1 MGLPLWKRGVLLV
14 AGLAALYL
22 LYGFGLDGAGM
33 LGPDEPRYAAIG
45 RAMAET
51 GDWVTPRLWDEPWFE
66 KPALLYWMTATGFK
80 AGLNPDLAP
89 RVPVALAS
97 VAFLVFFGVY
107 LGREFGSRAALY
119 ATAILATSAGWLT
132 YSHIG
137 VTDLPLAVCFSVAML
152 LMMPGVGTVKPVWAG
167 VFLGLAVLAK
177 GLVPFV
183 LIVPAF
189 WFLRKRWK
197 DLAAMLAVAVLIATP
212 WYALVIVRNGQP
224 FIDEFFWK
232 HHFARFMNGSLQ
244 HVRPVW
250 FFVPILWAGFFP
262 WTPMLAL
269 LLRGRLYRDQRAQFL
284 VAWAAFGL
292 LFFSLSDNKLPGYVL
307 PLMPAIAGLL
317 GLQLA
322 QAYGRTAPILAAS
335 LLGCAAALLG
345 LIPVVAQVLPTALL
359 KGASSV
365 TPAVPIELILVATV
379 TGLLVGWL
387 CFRWNNA
394 GGVGIIGAGVIAGVI
409 FLIRSTFPA
418 LDQSVSARGFWRVH
432 GAQSCVE
439 SGTRSWQYGLDY
451 YARREVPD
459 CGPKP

>member
-1 MGLPLWKRGVLLV
+1 MPLWKRGLLLI

-45 RAMAET
+45 RAMAES
-51 GDWVTPRLWDEPWFE
+51 GDWVTPRLWNEPWFE
-66 KPALLYWMTATGFK
+66 KPALLYWMTALGFK

-107 LGREFGSRAALY
+107 LGRQFGSRAALY

-132 YSHIG
+132 FSHIG
-137 VTDLPLAVCFSVAML
+137 VTDLPLTVCFSVAML
-152 LMMPGVGTVKPVWAG
+152 LLMPGVGTVRPVWAG
-167 VFLGLAVLAK
+167 VFVGMAVLAK

-183 LIVPAF
+183 LILPAL

-197 DLAAMLAVAVLIATP
+197 DLGAMLAVAVLVATP

-232 HHFARFMNGSLQ
+232 HHFARFLNGSLQ

-250 FFVPILWAGFFP
+250 FFVPILLAGIFP
-262 WTPMLAL
+262 WTPLLAL

-284 VAWAAFGL
+284 LAWAAFGL
-292 LFFSLSDNKLPGYVL
+292 LFFSLSENKLPGYIL
-307 PLMPAIAGLL
+307 PLLPPTAALL

-322 QAYGRTAPILAAS
+322 QANRRTAS
-335 LLGCAAALLG
+335 LLGGVAAALLW
-345 LIPVVAQVLPTALL
+345 LIPVVAQALPTALL

-365 TPAVPIELILVATV
+365 TPTVPIKLIVCAGV
-379 TGLLVGWL
+379 TGLLVGWI
-387 CFRWNNA
+387 CFRLNNA
-394 GGVGIIGAGVIAGVI
+394 WGVGIVSAGVITGAI
-409 FLIRSTFPA
+409 FLIRTTFPA

-432 GAQSCVE
+432 GAASCVE

-451 YARREVPD
+451 YAKREVPD
-459 CGPKP
+459 CGSEP